1 MKAFFVK
8 SMLVIALPSILA
20 VAFLQALYR
29 EIKSAF
35 WYAWQEVRIECA
47 SFRKLYKE
55 PLQ

>member
-1 MKAFFVK
+1 
-8 SMLVIALPSILA
+8 MLVIALPSILA